1 MRVHPFILVYQFMV
15 ERRRIMNFTHYDL
28 GNLDKGRVVEI
39 TLQGNAANVQ
49 LLDSVNF
56 NNYKNGRQYQYIGGL
71 AKQSPIRLQTTHSSH
86 WHIAIDLRGLRG
98 NVRSSIRVLS
108 PPLPTIQQK
117 SLSSV
122 PSLFLGNNTPPAYG
136 EDTKREFDVFISHAS
151 EDKDA
156 VVRPLAVA
164 LKNKGLSVWYDE
176 FELKIGDSLRRKID
190 VGLIKSNFGIVVI
203 SRDFIKKGWTNYE
216 LDGLITRA
224 VSGEQQLL
232 PIWHNITKQEVV
244 DFSPSLADK
253 VARNT
258 AFNTI
263 EEMSEEI
270 AQVIQN
276 R

>member
-1 MRVHPFILVYQFMV
+1 
-15 ERRRIMNFTHYDL
+15 MNFTHYDL

-49 LLDSVNF
+49 LLDSANF
-56 NNYKNGRQYQYIGGL
+56 NNYKNGRKYRYIGGL
-71 AKQSPIRLQTTHSSH
+71 AKQSPIKLQTTHTSH
-86 WHIAIDLRGLRG
+86 WHIAIDLRGMTG
-98 NVRSSIRVLS
+98 NVRSSIRVL
-108 PPLPTIQQK
+108 PAPLPTIQQK

-122 PSLFLGNNTPPAYG
+122 PSLFLGNNTPPDYG
-136 EDTKREFDVFISHAS
+136 EDTKREYDVFISHAS

-156 VVRPLAVA
+156 VVRPLTVA

-190 VGLIKSNFGIVVI
+190 AGLARSNFGIVVI
-203 SRDFIKKGWTNYE
+203 SRDFIKKEWTNYE

-244 DFSPSLADK
+244 DYSPSLADK

-258 AFNTI
+258 AVNTI

-270 AQVIQN
+270 AQVI
-276 R
+276 RDR